1 MTARTRITLAAGGND
16 VPVQSMR
23 LDRGLAHPVGRAN
36 IVLPAGVTAPDL
48 GAAVTLTAT
57 SNGADQALMSGTVE
71 QVQAAANGTRLTIL
85 EPIAALNTFAPD
97 TAFSATTAGQ
107 IISGLCSDVG
117 LATGTI
123 LPGITIPHM
132 VLTSRMTLLDHCLRL
147 AHLSGLALTSDTDGK
162 ILTQSLALPIPTGS
176 FDTTKAAISLS
187 DTTQNGDAP
196 KARIT
201 GAGAF
206 GSGGPGMT
214 TLPLADPVSIQSG
227 PSDAPMQT
235 NAAALRILTD
245 TLALQT
251 AADARAKAA
260 RSGVTLKTPLP
271 DAVSPGDVVTI
282 PDSSGLPIRP
292 TRIES
297 ISVSLSA
304 RAGLTARYAFSD
316 IGVF

>member
-1 MTARTRITLAAGGND
+1 
-16 VPVQSMR
+16 MR
-23 LDRGLAHPVGRAN
+23 LDRGLAHPVGRAD
-36 IVLPAGVTAPDL
+36 IMLPAGVTAPDL
-48 GAAVTLTAT
+48 GATVSLSAQ

-71 QVQAAANGTRLTIL
+71 QAQTTAQGTRLTIL

-97 TAFSATTAGQ
+97 AAFSATTAGQ
-107 IISGLCSDVG
+107 IISGFCSDFG
-117 LATGTI
+117 LSTGTI

-147 AHLSGLALTSDTDGK
+147 AQLSGLALTSDTDGN
-162 ILTQSLALPIPTGS
+162 ILTQSLAIPVPTGS
-176 FDTTKAAISLS
+176 FDTTRAAISLA
-187 DTTQNGDAP
+187 DTALNGDAP

-201 GAGAF
+201 GAGAM

-214 TLPLADPVSIQSG
+214 TLPLADPSPIQSG
-227 PSDAPMQT
+227 PSDAPVQT
-235 NAAALRILTD
+235 NCAALRILTD

-251 AADARAKAA
+251 ATDARALAA

-271 DAVSPGDVVTI
+271 EAVSPGDVVTI
-282 PDSSGLPIRP
+282 PDASGLPIRP
-292 TRIES
+292 TRIEA

-316 IGVF
+316 IGGL